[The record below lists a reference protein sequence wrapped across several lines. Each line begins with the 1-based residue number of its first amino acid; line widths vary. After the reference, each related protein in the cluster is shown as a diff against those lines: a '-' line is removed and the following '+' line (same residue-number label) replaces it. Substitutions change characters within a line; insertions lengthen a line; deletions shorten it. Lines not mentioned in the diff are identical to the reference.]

1 MFPTMARVISLS
13 VSFFLGSI
21 LFHFLK
27 STCITLSFL
36 GLDIVAPFY
45 LEVVE
50 SFWCSYCFLSGFCF
64 RYPYSQMPAVQRA
77 LVYLALTA
85 SCWCFGYFFLSLV
98 CSYFSFKVDA
108 VYRTLPVPIA
118 LTASS
123 RFYFFTSSHK
133 NSSLSIFLNSYY
145 LQKDYQ
151 CLLFQ
156 SMMIGYRY
164 VEHYY
169 CCDR

>member
-1 MFPTMARVISLS
+1 MIDKKKGAHRAPFGGFFLGCLGKKSSLMFPTMARVISLS
-13 VSFFLGSI
+13 VSFFFGSI

-36 GLDIVAPFY
+36 GSDIVAPFY

-50 SFWCSYCFLSGFCF
+50 RFWCSYCFLSGFCF
-64 RYPYSQMPAVQRA
+64 RYPYSQMSAVQRA
-77 LVYLALTA
+77 LVYQ
-85 SCWCFGYFFLSLV
+85 
-98 CSYFSFKVDA
+98 
-108 VYRTLPVPIA
+108 A

-164 VEHYY
+164 VEYYY